1 MRSMI
6 SMDIKPYPVSYRFI
20 FGNDRKHYFMR
31 IHADIHRQKNRD
43 ENVSIYFRMDKN
55 QMKYK

>member
-1 MRSMI
+1 
-6 SMDIKPYPVSYRFI
+6 
-20 FGNDRKHYFMR
+20 MR
-31 IHADIHRQKNRD
+31 IYADIHKQKNRD

>member
-1 MRSMI
+1 MI

-20 FGNDRKHYFMR
+20 FGNDRKHHFMR

-43 ENVSIYFRMDKN
+43 ENVSIYFQMDKN

>member
-20 FGNDRKHYFMR
+20 FGNDRKHHFTR